1 MSAQDLVREAQDH
14 MEKSLD
20 ATKRELSGLRTGKAS
35 AGLLDTVKVDYYGT
49 HMPLKQIANVSA
61 PEARLLTVQPFD
73 KGAGAAIE
81 KAIRDSGLG
90 LNPQSSDG
98 GIIRIPLPTLTEDRR
113 KELAKV
119 LRGMVEHGRVA
130 VRNIRHHT
138 NDHLKQLEKEGTIT
152 EDEHKR
158 EAKRVQDMTDAHIK
172 KLDDL
177 LKVKEAEIMEV

>member
-1 MSAQDLVREAQDH
+1 MSAQDLVREAQEH

-20 ATKRELSGLRTGKAS
+20 ATKRELSGVRTGKAS
-35 AGLLDTVKVDYYGT
+35 PGLLDTVRVDYYGT
-49 HMPLKQIANVSA
+49 HTPLKQIANVAA

-73 KGAGAAIE
+73 KSAGAAIE

-90 LNPQSSDG
+90 LNPSSEG
-98 GIIRIPLPTLTEDRR
+98 GIIRIPIPTLTEDRR
-113 KELAKV
+113 KDLVKV

-130 VRNIRHHT
+130 VRNVRHHT
-138 NDHLKQLEKEGTIT
+138 NDHLKQLEKDGKIT
-152 EDEHKR
+152 ADEHKR

-177 LKVKEAEIMEV
+177 LKTKEAEIMEV